1 VATSASAGLGT
12 SSSVAGVQVP
22 VAGAQVPVAAAQV
35 PVAAAQVP
43 VADAQ
48 VPVPTEQ
55 EGGGGGNAADPSV
68 EPDMPAPPDAADP
81 SVDQD
86 VPMPAATW
94 WPSDTDLVFIPGTN
108 RLSLTIQH
116 PPVRAVIQDSLEH
129 IRIFLYFNQSFPDP
143 ATIPTVIGNSLQAA
157 ALESDNPMAPHIHDR
172 LLRDDGYQDNLSRL
186 VSVL

>member
-1 VATSASAGLGT
+1 MATSASAGLGT
-12 SSSVAGVQVP
+12 LSSVAGV
-22 VAGAQVPVAAAQV
+22 QV

-68 EPDMPAPPDAADP
+68 EPDMPVPPDAADP

-94 WPSDTDLVFIPGTN
+94 WLSDTDLVFIPGTN

-116 PPVRAVIQDSLEH
+116 PPVRTVIQDSLCYARTL
-129 IRIFLYFNQSFPDP
+129 RICKDCDEY
-143 ATIPTVIGNSLQAA
+143 
-157 ALESDNPMAPHIHDR
+157 
-172 LLRDDGYQDNLSRL
+172 LR
-186 VSVL
+186 VSV